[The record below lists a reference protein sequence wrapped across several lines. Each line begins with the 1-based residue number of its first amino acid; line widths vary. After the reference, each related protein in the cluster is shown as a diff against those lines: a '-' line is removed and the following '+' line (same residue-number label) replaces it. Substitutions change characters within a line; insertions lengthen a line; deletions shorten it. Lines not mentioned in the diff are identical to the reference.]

1 MIFTTAATLFL
12 LLVIFLI
19 ATGDIF
25 RPYLKV
31 MLILVFLVGLYFVYN
46 PDQLDRLARIV
57 GVELGSDLVFYVST
71 MLVIYTVLLFYHKF
85 INLNRRLELL
95 VRNMAIEKARNP
107 VSHDRDVS
115 EL

>member
-1 MIFTTAATLFL
+1 MIFTIAATLFL

-31 MLILVFLVGLYFVYN
+31 FLILVFLAGLYFVYN
-46 PDQLDRLARIV
+46 PERLDAIAQTV

-71 MLVIYTVLLFYHKF
+71 MLIIYTVLLFYHKI

-95 VRNMAIEKARNP
+95 VRNMALDKARDP
-107 VSHDRDVS
+107 GDMSAS
-115 EL
+115 K